1 VGPGPGPSGS
11 GNPFQ
16 NTSTRSIVK
25 VLFLARL
32 AVPAL
37 LSALPAGSPLQ
48 AQEPD
53 STGRDSAAVQ
63 LKPIEVIGSIL
74 APAGPR
80 IGSGIPAR
88 TTTITRRQ
96 LEESEPRLLSDALA
110 TQAGFS
116 SYDDLGASYKMSLS
130 SRGFY
135 ASPVVGLPQGLS
147 IFLDGVRQ
155 NEPDAA
161 QVNFDL
167 LPMEHVERVE
177 VLSGTASLL
186 GRNSLGGAINLVS
199 NSGGGPTQGELEVSG
214 GNHSTFG
221 ADGSL
226 AGTLGAGRWSYYAGG
241 GYDREDGWRQ
251 DTGARQYN
259 GFFNLGRLSERWG
272 IRLQGFGADSRASA
286 AGSLPESVFRSRPD
300 SNLSTGDYEDLTNLQ
315 LAVSAYRRSAT
326 GQLSLSAYGRR
337 HRAERFN
344 VNQEDDPDNL
354 GRSRNRILG
363 ATVDYRWEQP
373 LGGSRLGLR
382 VGADGSTSRTEVEL
396 FADSAKFGGPVQRT
410 TFVKSPTWDVG
421 SYALADLSAGPV
433 TVSAGLR
440 YDYVRI
446 PFENQLDPTR
456 DTTSSYQ
463 RLSPK
468 GGVSVQLNDG
478 LSVYASV
485 GAAFRAPAVIEL
497 ACADEAE
504 PCPLPFALGDD
515 PPIEAVKAT
524 TYELGGRL
532 IAGQAI
538 LSASVYRT
546 DVRDDVFL
554 FASDSSPTGSTIEGY
569 FDNLDRTRR
578 EGIELAGQ
586 LFLRGGHSLYANYAW
601 TRATFQSA
609 AEIFSIRE
617 DFGGENEVQ
626 PGDELP
632 LVPAHQF
639 KLGGSFRLPSGFFA
653 GADGRYI
660 GTQWLRGDE
669 ANEESK
675 LDGYFVADARLGW
688 RGAGWEV
695 VAVGNNIFQNTYA
708 SFGTFNV
715 NQGAGDVLERFLT
728 PGHRRVVR
736 LVIRRN
742 FGAGDD

>member
-1 VGPGPGPSGS
+1 
-11 GNPFQ
+11 
-16 NTSTRSIVK
+16 
-25 VLFLARL
+25 VLLAATAAR
-32 AVPAL
+32 AQVP
-37 LSALPAGSPLQ
+37 
-48 AQEPD
+48 
-53 STGRDSAAVQ
+53 DSAAADSAVA
-63 LKPIEVIGSIL
+63 LKPIEVVGSIL

-80 IGSGIPAR
+80 IGSGVPAR

-96 LEESEPRLLSDALA
+96 LEETEPRLLSDALT

-199 NSGGGPTQGELEVSG
+199 NSGGGPTHGEVELSA
-214 GNHSTFG
+214 GNYSTFG
-221 ADGSL
+221 ADASIAGSV
-226 AGTLGAGRWSYYAGG
+226 GGDRWSYYAGG

-251 DTGARQYN
+251 LTEGEQYN
-259 GFFNLGRLSERWG
+259 GFVNLGRLTQRWG
-272 IRLQGFGADSRASA
+272 IRLQGFGAKSRAKA
-286 AGSLPESVFRSRPD
+286 AGSLPQSVFRTRPD
-300 SNLSTGDYEDLTNLQ
+300 SNLSSGDFEDLNNLQ
-315 LAVSAYRRSAT
+315 LAVSAYRRSE
-326 GQLSLSAYGRR
+326 GRQLSVSAYARR

-344 VNQEDDPDNL
+344 VNQDDDPDNL
-354 GRSRNRILG
+354 GKSRNQLFG
-363 ATVDYRWEQP
+363 GTVDYRWEQS
-373 LGGSRLGLR
+373 LGDWRLGLR
-382 VGADGSTSRTEVEL
+382 VGGEGSTSRTEVEL
-396 FADSAKFGGPVQRT
+396 FADSTKFGGPSLQT

-421 SYALADLSAGPV
+421 AYGLADLSVGRV
-433 TVSAGLR
+433 TLSAGLR

-456 DTTSSYQ
+456 DTTSAYQ

-468 GGVSVQLNDG
+468 GGVSVQLSDEV
-478 LSVYASV
+478 SVYGSV

-524 TYELGGRL
+524 TYEVGGRL
-532 IAGQAI
+532 IAGRAI
-538 LSASVYRT
+538 LSASAYRT

-554 FASDSSPTGSTIEGY
+554 FASDSSPSGSTIEGY

-601 TRATFQSA
+601 TRATFQSE

-617 DFGGENEVQ
+617 DFGGENEVK

-632 LVPAHQF
+632 LVPAHQL

-660 GTQWLRGDE
+660 GSQWMRGDE
-669 ANEESK
+669 SNEEPK
-675 LDGYFVADARLGW
+675 LDGYFVADARVGW
-688 RGAGWEV
+688 RGRGWEV
-695 VAVGNNIFQNTYA
+695 VAVGNNIFQNSYA
-708 SFGTFNV
+708 TFGTFNV
-715 NQGAGDVLERFLT
+715 NQGAGNVLERFLT

-736 LVIRRN
+736 LVIRRS

>member
-1 VGPGPGPSGS
+1 MK
-11 GNPFQ
+11 
-16 NTSTRSIVK
+16 TIT
-25 VLFLARL
+25 LAGRAACCLLL
-32 AVPAL
+32 AAVAR
-37 LSALPAGSPLQ
+37 SPLL
-48 AQEPD
+48 AQTPD
-53 STGRDSAAVQ
+53 SAGTDTAAVQ

-96 LEESEPRLLSDALA
+96 LEESEPRLLSDALT

-177 VLSGTASLL
+177 ILSGTASLL
-186 GRNSLGGAINLVS
+186 GRNSLGGAINLVT
-199 NSGGGPTQGELEVSG
+199 NSGGGPTHGELEVSG
-214 GNHSTFG
+214 GNYGTFG
-221 ADGSL
+221 ADGSV
-226 AGTLGAGRWSYYAGG
+226 AGSAGNGRWSYYAGG

-251 DTGARQYN
+251 RTGGEQYN
-259 GFFNLGRLSERWG
+259 GFFNLGRLTERWG
-272 IRLQGFGADSRASA
+272 IRMQGYGAKSRASA
-286 AGSLPESVFRSRPD
+286 AGSLPETVYTVQPD
-300 SNLSTGDYEDLTNLQ
+300 SNLTSGDFEDLNNLQ
-315 LAVSAYRRSAT
+315 LALSGYRRTDA

-354 GRSRNRILG
+354 GRSRNHVFG
-363 ATVDYRWEQP
+363 GTVDYRWVQP
-373 LGGSRLGLR
+373 LGAAVLGLR
-382 VGADGSTSRTEVEL
+382 VGGEGSTSRTEVEL
-396 FADSAKFGGPVQRT
+396 FADSSKFGGSSRRT

-421 SYALADLSAGPV
+421 AYGLADLSAGRV
-433 TVSAGLR
+433 TVSAGVR

-532 IAGQAI
+532 IAGPAI
-538 LSASVYRT
+538 VTASAYRT

-554 FASDSSPTGSTIEGY
+554 FASDSSPSGSTIEGY

-578 EGIELAGQ
+578 EGIELSGQ
-586 LFLRGGHSLYANYAW
+586 LFVTGGHRLYANYAW
-601 TRATFQSA
+601 TRATFQSS
-609 AEIFSIRE
+609 AEIFSLRE
-617 DFGGENEVQ
+617 DFGGDNDVA

-639 KLGGSFRLPSGFFA
+639 KLGGSFRLPAGLFA
-653 GADGRYI
+653 GLDGRYI
-660 GTQWLRGDE
+660 GSQWLRGDE
-669 ANEESK
+669 ANEEPR

-695 VAVGNNIFQNTYA
+695 VAVGNNIFQNQHA

-715 NQGAGDVLERFLT
+715 NQGAGGVLERFLT

-736 LVIRRN
+736 LVIRRS
-742 FGAGDD
+742 FGGGDD